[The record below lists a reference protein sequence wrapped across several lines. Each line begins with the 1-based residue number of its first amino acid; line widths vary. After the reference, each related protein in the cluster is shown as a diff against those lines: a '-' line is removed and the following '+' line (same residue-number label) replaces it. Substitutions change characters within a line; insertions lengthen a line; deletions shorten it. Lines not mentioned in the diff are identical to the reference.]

1 LRRPKP
7 SPRRW
12 FSLIQKQTNSSKFKK
27 AKQQMTIKKTLTLI
41 GFFAIGVFLFVKLM
55 DMVEDKA
62 ELFNYMSSA
71 PWWAIILTFIMGLLA
86 IISRGLRWIILLEPM
101 GYTASR
107 FMAICAVAFGYFSN
121 TFVPRSGELVRCA
134 ALNSTDDI
142 PVNKLFGT
150 VITERVVDLGML
162 FILMIIAFSTNLD
175 AVLTLLDKIQL
186 PQGTTLFVTTF
197 VLVCVIIIGFIIIRK
212 SKKISEFVTG
222 IGAGIKS
229 VLEMKRRMSFILHT
243 FFIWIMYF
251 FMSYF
256 LFKAMKGVSDIGIL
270 DALWVMVSGGFGM
283 VFPAPGG
290 IGSYQWAVT
299 LGFESIGYGKLIGVA
314 VANVVWITQTSM
326 VIITGGIGYLFIVA
340 YRFSLKKMSK

>member
-1 LRRPKP
+1 
-7 SPRRW
+7 
-12 FSLIQKQTNSSKFKK
+12 
-27 AKQQMTIKKTLTLI
+27 MTIKKTLTLI

>member
-1 LRRPKP
+1 MNL
-7 SPRRW
+7 
-12 FSLIQKQTNSSKFKK
+12 
-27 AKQQMTIKKTLTLI
+27 KKTLTLV
-41 GFFAIGVFLFVKLM
+41 GFFAIGVLLFVKLM

-62 ELFNYMSSA
+62 ELFDYMSSA

-101 GYTASR
+101 GYTASK

-134 ALNSTDDI
+134 ALNSTDNI

-150 VITERVVDLGML
+150 VITERVVDLIML

-186 PQGTTLFVTTF
+186 PQGATLVFTAIS
-197 VLVCVIIIGFIIIRK
+197 LVSLVIVGFIIIRK
-212 SKKISEFVTG
+212 SNKISEFVAG
-222 IGAGIKS
+222 IGDGIKS
-229 VLEMKRRMSFILHT
+229 VLEMKRRKAFILHT

-251 FMSYF
+251 CMSYF
-256 LFKAMKGVSDIGIL
+256 LFKAMKGVNDIGVL

-283 VFPAPGG
+283 VFPTPGG

-326 VIITGGIGYLFIVA
+326 VIISGGIGYLFIVA
-340 YRFSLKKMSK
+340 YRLSLKKMSK

>member
-1 LRRPKP
+1 M
-7 SPRRW
+7 
-12 FSLIQKQTNSSKFKK
+12 N
-27 AKQQMTIKKTLTLI
+27 IKKTLTLI
-41 GFFAIGVFLFVKLM
+41 GFFAIGIFLFLKLM

-62 ELFNYMSSA
+62 ELFDYMSSA

-101 GYTASR
+101 GYTASK

-150 VITERVVDLGML
+150 VITERVVDLSML
-162 FILMIIAFSTNLD
+162 LILMIIAFSTNLD

-186 PQGTTLFVTTF
+186 PQGTTLFFATLAF
-197 VLVCVIIIGFIIIRK
+197 VSVAIVGFIIIRK
-212 SKKISEFVTG
+212 SIKISEFVSG
-222 IGAGIKS
+222 IGDGIRS
-229 VLEMKRRMSFILHT
+229 VLTMKRRKAFILHT

-251 FMSYF
+251 CMSYF
-256 LFKAMKGVSDIGIL
+256 LFKAMKGVNDIGIL
-270 DALWVMVSGGFGM
+270 DALWVMVAGGFGM
-283 VFPAPGG
+283 VFPTPGG

-299 LGFESIGYGKLIGVA
+299 LGFESIDYEKLIGVA

-326 VIITGGIGYLFIVA
+326 VIFTGALGYLFIVVN
-340 YRFSLKKMSK
+340 RLSLKKISK

>member
-1 LRRPKP
+1 
-7 SPRRW
+7 
-12 FSLIQKQTNSSKFKK
+12 
-27 AKQQMTIKKTLTLI
+27 MTIKKTLTLI

-326 VIITGGIGYLFIVA
+326 VIITGGLGYLFIVA
-340 YRFSLKKMSK
+340 YRFSLKKISK